1 MNYGGTVMTTIQNA
15 GNQTAGASNGQAQE
29 LKPWSAPQLAVVSI
43 AGLTEQMLS
52 PGKDAFASTS
62 TLS

>member
-1 MNYGGTVMTTIQNA
+1 MAIQDTQ
-15 GNQTAGASNGQAQE
+15 NQTAGEHDVHVQE

-52 PGKDAFASTS
+52 NGVDAFGSVSTFS
-62 TLS
+62 